1 VLLLLLDTF
10 HKALGCF
17 QEGKDN
23 AMDDCMDQTY
33 SLEGSILEMDKV
45 DNARDADLEET
56 FVVADGDIVE
66 EDTSVTKTN

>member
-1 VLLLLLDTF
+1 
-10 HKALGCF
+10 
-17 QEGKDN
+17 
-23 AMDDCMDQTY
+23 MDDCMDQIY

-45 DNARDADLEET
+45 DNVRDADLEET